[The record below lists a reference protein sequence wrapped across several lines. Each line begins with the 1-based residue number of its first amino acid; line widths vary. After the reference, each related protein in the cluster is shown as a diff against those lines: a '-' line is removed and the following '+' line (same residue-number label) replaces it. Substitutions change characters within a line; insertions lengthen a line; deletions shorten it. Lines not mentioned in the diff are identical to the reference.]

1 MNDTALEFNH
11 VWKKF
16 KRGEKYNFLRDAIP
30 TIVKRVFSRNFH
42 EELEAGEFWAIK
54 DVYFEVKRGE
64 ALAIICPNGAGKSTI
79 LKLLSGILGPNR
91 GEIKVNGRLSVL
103 IEVGA
108 GFQPDLTGI

>member
-1 MNDTALEFNH
+1 MSEVALEFNH

-16 KRGEKYNFLRDAIP
+16 KRGEKYNSLRDAIP
-30 TIVKRVFSRNFH
+30 TIVKRVFSRNCH
-42 EELEAGEFWAIK
+42 EELEAREFWAIK

-64 ALAIICPNGAGKSTI
+64 ALGVIGLNVAGKSTI

-91 GEIKVNGRLSVL
+91 GEIKVNGRLNVL
-103 IEVGA
+103 IEVGG